1 MRRWY
6 FRLTTVLIVLLM
18 SSWGFAQQPAIEL
31 DLSIDQTASGIG
43 ATVTVT
49 NVGDT
54 EILINQGFS
63 ATQFYLKLLI
73 TDPLGNVIVVGESS
87 GDNFPRGPVPVIY
100 RDGSFIRGISWETL
114 EVGWDTVSATD
125 NLLEDYVLTLPGYHC
140 ARCEVSA
147 MEFKASDPGN
157 VLNFKW
163 QGVLESNTQ
172 CFYYDGATQVRVLPR
187 RWRIVWQD
195 GRYITPN
202 VKVAIWPEEGLTV
215 ADYNRDGIQLNDEA
229 ANKVINLYSRRKG
242 THFLMAF
249 FNKQQAINSLGEVQ
263 LYEWYPVLL
272 TGTLTS
278 GEYFGGAYQVKIV
291 R

>member
-163 QGVLESNTQ
+163 QGVLESDPE
-172 CFYYDGATQVRVLPR
+172 CFYFEGGTQVKVIPEK
-187 RWRIVWQD
+187 WRLKWQKEKKK
-195 GRYITPN
+195 GKQI
-202 VKVAIWPEEGLTV
+202 KIQIWPKDGMTV
-215 ADYNRDGIQLNDEA
+215 DAYLLESIKLNNLAATRLKKTPSKIEA
-229 ANKVINLYSRRKG
+229 YFDSNL
-242 THFLMAF
+242 
-249 FNKQQAINSLGEVQ
+249 AIETLGNIE
-263 LYEWYPVLL
+263 LYQWYPVIVSGRHAD
-272 TGTLTS
+272 GTN
-278 GEYFGGAYQVKIV
+278 FGGAHNIKIV